1 MDIEDEEVEELE
13 KKFEEELL
21 KINCPIILWSEI
33 TKENVIGEGAFGK
46 VYKGYYK
53 NQEIAIKKIKLI
65 EKAPDIYTNLVNE
78 IKVIKKADT
87 PEVPKFYGLT
97 KKNGCYRLII
107 EFISGKTLKDAY
119 PNMNY
124 NEKLIAL
131 YKLSKILES
140 FHSKLLIHR
149 DIKPSNVMLREDGSL
164 KLIDFG
170 VAKIASHTSTYTTLQ
185 KGTVPYMPPEQF
197 QIDFNKYEDPNIE
210 DIKPVMICTKS
221 DVWSLGVMTSEIF
234 SGILPYY
241 NINNNK
247 RPSEYFIMK
256 RLMDKIPFP
265 IPNNLD
271 DNIKNIVQ
279 KATMINIG
287 DRASSKEIK
296 ELFEN
301 LIKENKIDFEII

>member
-13 KKFEEELL
+13 KKFEEELM
-21 KINCPIILWSEI
+21 KINCPIILESEI
-33 TKENVIGEGAFGK
+33 TKEKVIGEGAFGK
-46 VYKGYYK
+46 VYKGHYK

-65 EKAPDIYTNLVNE
+65 EKAPEIYANLVNE

-87 PEVPKFYGLT
+87 PEVPKFYGLM
-97 KKNGCYRLII
+97 KKGGYYRLII
-107 EFISGKTLKDAY
+107 EFIRGQTLKDAY

-170 VAKIASHTSTYTTLQ
+170 VTKIASHTSTYTTLQ

-197 QIDFNKYEDPNIE
+197 QIDFNKYEDPNID
-210 DIKPVMICTKS
+210 DIKPVMISTKS

-234 SGILPYY
+234 SGILPYH

-247 RPSEYFIMK
+247 RPSEYIIMK

-265 IPNNLD
+265 IPSNLD
-271 DNIKNIVQ
+271 ENIKNIVQ
-279 KATMINIG
+279 KATMIDIG

-296 ELFEN
+296 ELFEI
-301 LIKENKIDFEII
+301 LIKNNGVGEGII